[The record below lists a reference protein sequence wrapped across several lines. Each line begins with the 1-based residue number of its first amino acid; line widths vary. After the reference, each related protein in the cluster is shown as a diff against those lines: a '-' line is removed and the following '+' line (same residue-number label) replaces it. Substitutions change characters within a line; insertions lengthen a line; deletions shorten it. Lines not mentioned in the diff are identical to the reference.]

1 MYSQP
6 HTPDA
11 ALTHSL
17 APADTAEHR
26 HWESDLKLIVEGIA
40 SQIGEEFFRSCVRY
54 LAELLQIR
62 YALIAEFID
71 GEPPKA
77 KTLAFWA
84 GDDFGMDF
92 DYVLEGTPCGVVVN
106 KGLQIYDCKIQQK
119 FPEDIDLVTMGAE
132 SYLGIPICNMAGE
145 TIGHIAGL
153 HVQPLTRSY
162 EEQAAILKI
171 FAARSAAEIE
181 RQLTEREL
189 KQKNLRLET
198 TLNQLKQTQMQLI
211 HAEKMSSLGNMIAG
225 LAHEINNPIS
235 FIHGNLSHARQYFD
249 ELLELIRLYE
259 QEHTQPSQAIQDKLE
274 AIDLD
279 FLKTDIYQLFQSM
292 QQGSQRIGD
301 IVKSYRTFSRL
312 DESTFK
318 FVDIHESLESVLVI
332 VQGRLQA
339 EGLTS
344 KITINKTYGNL
355 PHIYCSPAQ
364 LNQVFLNLLNNAIDA
379 LEELDQQQQ
388 FDRKSDSLN
397 HFSRHIWL
405 QTSLIS
411 EHQIQISVS
420 DNGSGISEE
429 VQAKIFDPFFTT
441 KLIGKGTGLGLA
453 VSYQIITDM
462 HHGVI
467 EVNSC
472 PGQGTTFTIKLPIAP

>member
-1 MYSQP
+1 MN
-6 HTPDA
+6 
-11 ALTHSL
+11 
-17 APADTAEHR
+17 
-26 HWESDLKLIVEGIA
+26 
-40 SQIGEEFFRSCVRY
+40 
-54 LAELLQIR
+54 
-62 YALIAEFID
+62 
-71 GEPPKA
+71 
-77 KTLAFWA
+77 
-84 GDDFGMDF
+84 F

-106 KGLQIYDCKIQQK
+106 KGLQIYDCKIQKK

-132 SYLGIPICNMAGE
+132 SYLGIPICNIQGK

-181 RQLTEREL
+181 RQLAEREL
-189 KQKNLRLET
+189 KQQNLRLEA

-211 HAEKMSSLGNMIAG
+211 HAEKMSSLGNMVAG
-225 LAHEINNPIS
+225 IAHEINNPIS
-235 FIHGNLSHARQYFD
+235 FIHGNLAHARQYFD
-249 ELLELIRLYE
+249 ELLELLQLYQ
-259 QEHTQPSQAIQDKLE
+259 QEHTQPSQAIQDKMA

-292 QQGSQRIGD
+292 RQGSQRIGD

-339 EGLTS
+339 ESLAS
-344 KITINKTYGNL
+344 KITIHKTYGNL
-355 PHIYCSPAQ
+355 PRIYCSPAQ

-379 LEELDQQQQ
+379 LEELDQQQC
-388 FDRKSDSLN
+388 SNLETDSVN
-397 HFSRHIWL
+397 HHSRDIWI

-411 EHQIQISVS
+411 EHQIQVSIS
-420 DNGSGISEE
+420 DNGSGIPED
-429 VQAKIFDPFFTT
+429 VRAKIFDPFFTT

-467 EVNSC
+467 EVSSC
-472 PGQGTTFTIKLPIAP
+472 PGQSTTFIIKLPIAP